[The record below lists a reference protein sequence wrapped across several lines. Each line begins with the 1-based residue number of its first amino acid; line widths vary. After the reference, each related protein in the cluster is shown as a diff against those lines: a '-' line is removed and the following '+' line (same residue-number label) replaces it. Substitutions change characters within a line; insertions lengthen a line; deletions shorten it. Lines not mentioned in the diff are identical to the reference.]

1 MNRTKTKKLCKIVD
15 KAHCY
20 KTYRIL
26 GYFDFTR
33 IMSHE
38 NLVNLTLLKILKF
51 ASNEIEQKQIYK
63 KN

>member
-1 MNRTKTKKLCKIVD
+1 MNRTQTKKLCKIVD
-15 KAHCY
+15 KTH
-20 KTYRIL
+20 RIL